1 MYFFVLSVVTFVA
14 LLVNIRMLQLKLWEK
29 MSQIRFQRWK
39 TVRKKMDQRVKKS
52 RETKFIVGDSMIKK
66 INGYLLTE
74 PTNHK

>member
-1 MYFFVLSVVTFVA
+1 
-14 LLVNIRMLQLKLWEK
+14 

-66 INGYLLTE
+66 ISGYLLTK
-74 PTNHK
+74 PINHKSGKISYS

>member
-1 MYFFVLSVVTFVA
+1 
-14 LLVNIRMLQLKLWEK
+14 

-39 TVRKKMDQRVKKS
+39 TVKKKKMDQRVKKS